1 MKELSYHDFLRL
13 FFFSINLLSQLE
25 LLIIVWFC
33 VIISDHYHIFVGD
46 LDPEIENEGLYK
58 AFSAFGQVS

>member
-1 MKELSYHDFLRL
+1 M
-13 FFFSINLLSQLE
+13 SQLE
-25 LLIIVWFC
+25 LLVIVWFC